1 MEQQE
6 LKIAESI
13 CLLIEDLRSL
23 QKGCHSLWKNEL
35 DSLGTFNFKS
45 LKVYKVIPDK
55 TFIQFI
61 QFIEK
66 YREKL
71 EDIPM
76 VLSIQKLKAA
86 HSNLGKFDYRVKEHD
101 SYKDKLHRY
110 ATGAQEGK
118 MPVNKCLNDLAGF
131 RIQLYVDLPFDEV
144 IAFVRE
150 KFPNQSEVKCLN
162 SSKNGYFA
170 VHVYIKDVNQ
180 MPVWELQIWNNCDR
194 ENNIKSHS
202 AYKQDYTKYSE
213 RK

>member
-1 MEQQE
+1 MEPRD

-13 CLLIEDLRSL
+13 CQLIEGLLSL
-23 QKGCHSLWKNEL
+23 QKDCHSQWKEDL

-45 LKVYKVIPDK
+45 LRVYKAIPDE

-61 QFIEK
+61 ER
-66 YREKL
+66 YRERLK
-71 EDIPM
+71 DIQM
-76 VLSIQKLKAA
+76 VLLVQTLKAA
-86 HSNLGKFDYRVKEHD
+86 FSDLGQFDYRVKEYD
-101 SYKDKLHRY
+101 SYRDKLNRY
-110 ATGAQEGK
+110 VTGAQEGK
-118 MPVNKCLNDLAGF
+118 IPVNKCLNDLAGF

>member
-1 MEQQE
+1 MEPRD

-13 CLLIEDLRSL
+13 CQLIEGLLSL
-23 QKGCHSLWKNEL
+23 QKDCHSQWKEDL
-35 DSLGTFNFKS
+35 DNLGTFNFKS
-45 LKVYKVIPDK
+45 LRVYKAIPDE

-61 QFIEK
+61 ER
-66 YREKL
+66 YRERLK
-71 EDIPM
+71 DIQM
-76 VLSIQKLKAA
+76 VLLVQTLKAA
-86 HSNLGKFDYRVKEHD
+86 FSDLGQFDYRVKEYD
-101 SYKDKLHRY
+101 SYRDKLNRY
-110 ATGAQEGK
+110 VTGAQEGK
-118 MPVNKCLNDLAGF
+118 IPVNKCLNDLAGF